1 MIKFL
6 LLGYILFSFSM
17 AQSTHIDSTKIK
29 NPSVAWKLSLIPGMG
44 QFYNEKYVKSGSFI
58 LAGAYAYMKRSE
70 FSESGQIGKRNTYSW
85 WLFGLYVWGMLDAYV
100 DAQLST
106 FPTEKNNNLEN
117 EDDK

>member
-1 MIKFL
+1 
-6 LLGYILFSFSM
+6 
-17 AQSTHIDSTKIK
+17 
-29 NPSVAWKLSLIPGMG
+29 
-44 QFYNEKYVKSGSFI
+44 
-58 LAGAYAYMKRSE
+58 MKRSE